1 MGPCRGHIKFSADL
15 NRQQYLI
22 QRQTETKMTKI
33 KGVEEKRAVKLEEG
47 SFSLRIYTY
56 AG

>member
-1 MGPCRGHIKFSADL
+1 MGPCRGHTKFSADL
-15 NRQQYLI
+15 NRKQYLI
-22 QRQTETKMTKI
+22 QRQIETKMTNI
-33 KGVEEKRAVKLEEG
+33 KGVEERRAVKLEEG